1 MIAKLRLYIAGAVL
15 AAVVGLVFLSGP
27 TQAAGDGKDIPATV
41 KKIGEM
47 FKKKDAKGAATHA
60 AASIKNIEE
69 LSELM
74 KMFKTRNK
82 EGLGIGE
89 KALTNP
95 SKDGIEVYLRDLAR
109 DVPANVAKQADAL
122 ELTGYWIAA
131 MGELSIAQE
140 GKGKVGGSKKTK
152 KAWVGW
158 SADMRD
164 AGLAFAKAAQ
174 SKGGQEIKTAA
185 SKVNA
190 TCNNCHS
197 VFKE

>member
-1 MIAKLRLYIAGAVL
+1 MTAKLRLFIASTVL

-27 TQAAGDGKDIPATV
+27 SQAAGDNE
-41 KKIGEM
+41 KIKAHVHKIADLI
-47 FKKKDAKGAATHA
+47 KKKDDKGAAKLA
-60 AASIKNIEE
+60 VEANKSIDE

-82 EGLGIGE
+82 EGLGIGV
-89 KALTNP
+89 KALANP
-95 SKDGIEVYLRDLAR
+95 SKDGIEIYLRDLAR
-109 DVPANVAKQADAL
+109 DVPASVAKQAEAL

-152 KAWVGW
+152 KAWIGW

-164 AGLAFAKAAQ
+164 AGIAFAKAAQ
-174 SKGGQEIKTAA
+174 GKGAQEIKTAA
-185 SKVNA
+185 AKVNA